1 MNYQETAANRV
12 PANAFFMREGM
23 TKASVLNLAL
33 LLVAALMQI
42 AFLVAALV
50 EGDFKLVYDPATFPA
65 DQWLRPLAAIVVGAG
80 LWFLRSKSVLILLI
94 SLLPWLGGFL
104 AAATVELLQG
114 DIDRWVML
122 SEASSRPTS
131 IAVVAGI
138 EFFSLLIAFLVSAT
152 WLFAKLIASRLPE
165 GSIARKLSDW
175 MLSPLGS
182 AGQGARRLPIAM
194 RTSEKIL
201 AAVLFAVVIAL
212 LLKWA
217 EPFSS
222 GYFQITYENG
232 EFPADQ
238 WLRLFFILL
247 ILALTI
253 VALGIPVLLP
263 AIALLA
269 VVWSAFLEVPLVV
282 IFAGQDRLMNYGSV
296 VFSSLSTLA
305 TFTLAIAFLVAAWVV
320 VGHLVLDYKRRVMA
334 WAEKRTDHYAG
345 VDLPVAGS
353 DVRQQVSV
361 LAVLGLI
368 FAFLVPIV
376 GLVLSYAA
384 RNDIVVSKGHK
395 TGFDMA
401 VTASIIGWANLILQS
416 LFLGLLIFTGVLAQS
431 LPDLFFGDL
440 F

>member
-1 MNYQETAANRV
+1 
-12 PANAFFMREGM
+12 
-23 TKASVLNLAL
+23 
-33 LLVAALMQI
+33 
-42 AFLVAALV
+42 
-50 EGDFKLVYDPATFPA
+50 
-65 DQWLRPLAAIVVGAG
+65 
-80 LWFLRSKSVLILLI
+80 
-94 SLLPWLGGFL
+94 
-104 AAATVELLQG
+104 
-114 DIDRWVML
+114 
-122 SEASSRPTS
+122 
-131 IAVVAGI
+131 
-138 EFFSLLIAFLVSAT
+138 
-152 WLFAKLIASRLPE
+152 
-165 GSIARKLSDW
+165 